1 MEKKTYECAG
11 RKGTLYCCEQTDAP
25 LIILNNYSDDG
36 SSVIRAM
43 EGIGTPDCNLL
54 VIGNLRWDHDMTPW
68 YCPPISENDTQYTG
82 GADEYLDLL
91 LTQILPKC
99 CTILHGEPC
108 FTGITG
114 YSLAGLFALWAG
126 YQTDFFEGIAAAS
139 PSIWFPGFTDYMRA
153 NTFRA
158 GAVYLSLGDREERTK
173 NPFMSQVGNAIRD
186 GYAVLRNAGINCT
199 LEWNK
204 GNHFKNPDLR
214 TALLGMNMMRNT
226 MIVKYMTIIGA

>member
-68 YCPPISENDTQYTG
+68 YCPPISENDTPYTG

-91 LTQILPKC
+91 LTQFLPNC
-99 CTILHGEPC
+99 RTVLHGEPC
-108 FTGITG
+108 FTGIAG
-114 YSLAGLFALWAG
+114 YSLAGLFALYAM
-126 YQTDFFEGIAAAS
+126 YQCDTFDRVAS
-139 PSIWFPGFTDYMRA
+139 MSGSLWFPEFKEYAENGVA
-153 NTFRA
+153 
-158 GAVYLSLGDREERTK
+158 LREYELDTT
-173 NPFMSQVGNAIRD
+173 NPKSVPVCHF
-186 GYAVLRNAGINCT
+186 RNAAGDTLVFPEPREKDPYSLRESRGYKPLYAFVDSCT
-199 LEWNK
+199 VP
-204 GNHFKNPDLR
+204 GR
-214 TALLGMNMMRNT
+214 
-226 MIVKYMTIIGA
+226 